1 MTQLQLPEIRVNA
14 TGKDF
19 WDPLPQEPWGILHF
33 PHFSGGRPLSPQ
45 LLEIQADYHRRSLT
59 SLDTAL
65 AELRDNHSQS
75 GGDMSKPASY
85 LLR

>member
-19 WDPLPQEPWGILHF
+19 WDPPPPPKSPGE
-33 PHFSGGRPLSPQ
+33 FSTSLMSPQ

-75 GGDMSKPASY
+75 GGDMS
-85 LLR
+85 